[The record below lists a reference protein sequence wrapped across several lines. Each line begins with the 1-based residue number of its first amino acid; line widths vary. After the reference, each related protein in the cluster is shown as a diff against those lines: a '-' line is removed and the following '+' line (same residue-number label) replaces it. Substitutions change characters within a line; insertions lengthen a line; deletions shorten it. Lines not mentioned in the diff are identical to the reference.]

1 MKFLLFSALL
11 FVGSSLLA
19 AEARVVRDLAY
30 IEPKTER
37 QTLDVYAPA
46 TGTNHPVVVWI
57 HGGGW
62 QRGSKAEMNVKPQ
75 AFVDR
80 GYVFIAINY
89 RLIPKV
95 KMQDILVDVA
105 RAIRWAQQHAAEY
118 GGDPKTLFVMGH
130 SAGAQL
136 AALICTDDRY
146 LKAEGVPLNLI
157 KGCVPV
163 DGDTFYPAL
172 QVETTEV
179 RTGKRP
185 SSYRIKFPEGDDREL
200 SSVLHVAANKGIP
213 AFLILYVADFPE
225 SGTGLQAQVLAKSL
239 RDFKIPVQAV
249 AVPGKTHVTL
259 DADLGRPNDTA
270 TQVLFQ
276 FVEER
281 IKAAR

>member
-1 MKFLLFSALL
+1 MKFLLSSALL

-19 AEARVVRDLAY
+19 AEGRVVRDLAY

-37 QTLDVYAPA
+37 QTLDVYAPG

-80 GYVFIAINY
+80 GYVFIAFNY

-105 RAIRWAQQHAAEY
+105 RAIRWAHQHAAEY

-163 DGDTFYPAL
+163 DGDTFDPAL

-259 DADLGRPNDTA
+259 DADLGRPGDMA

-276 FVEER
+276 FVEGR